1 MSSQQKA
8 EALSATTPDIPD
20 TQKVPC
26 FGELTA
32 NHLVDQCESYFCG
45 AQSKFALKYFSKNQ
59 TKIKKVEKCLTR
71 VLIL

>member
-32 NHLVDQCESYFCG
+32 NHLVDQCESLLWSTKQICTEIF
-45 AQSKFALKYFSKNQ
+45 LKKPDEN
-59 TKIKKVEKCLTR
+59 KKVEKCLTR
-71 VLIL
+71 VLIP